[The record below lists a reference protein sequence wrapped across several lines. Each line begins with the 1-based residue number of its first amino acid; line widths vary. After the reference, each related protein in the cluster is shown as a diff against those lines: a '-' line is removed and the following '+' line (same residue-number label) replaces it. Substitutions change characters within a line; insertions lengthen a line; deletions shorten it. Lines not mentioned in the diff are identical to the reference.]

1 MARLAAR
8 ALAPETFYLGS
19 GTLKNQNCLAC
30 REHAPRFLCY
40 IFIYPR
46 FPEGGLCSPEGRL
59 RSAGSVRANPE
70 LISRTSP
77 RFRPTTIKSWT
88 AKPAKIAKCAKRV
101 GSAFAPFAP
110 FALFVVQTL
119 YRVDKFSPRPQGIC
133 KNSGVK
139 YIIKLL
145 RVAGLLICRPPKK
158 AISTAWRPILS

>member
-30 REHAPRFLCY
+30 REHVPRFLCY

-101 GSAFAPFAP
+101 GSAFAPFAR
-110 FALFVVQTL
+110 FAPFVVQT
-119 YRVDKFSPRPQGIC
+119 FACSHANEPQRREFC
-133 KNSGVK
+133 
-139 YIIKLL
+139 
-145 RVAGLLICRPPKK
+145 
-158 AISTAWRPILS
+158 STAIDGYTIATGGCERLSAPARPTFL